1 LALLSAHGVL
11 DALKTCNAGM
21 IKLQM
26 SALDTE
32 NYDEWLVLG
41 LQTNHMYHLLA
52 HDSQIKDEKK
62 SCIASTHI
70 DVALCSFAKWT
81 KKNKDTHIVHN
92 VKECDDD
99 GAREKKMQGW
109 CNIWGLQHHFLPQGG
124 CKGISVNVMEML
136 LVRTPQD
143 STILLQSY
151 GGRDLNS
158 PTRLRL
164 LQDHEH

>member
-1 LALLSAHGVL
+1 ML

-62 SCIASTHI
+62 SCIASTQI

-99 GAREKKMQGW
+99 GAREKK
-109 CNIWGLQHHFLPQGG
+109 NAR
-124 CKGISVNVMEML
+124 
-136 LVRTPQD
+136 LVRYLGIATSLLSSRWLQGYFSQCDGDAFRTYTPRFNHFIA
-143 STILLQSY
+143 ILWWERPKFS
-151 GGRDLNS
+151 N
-158 PTRLRL
+158 
-164 LQDHEH
+164 